1 MRRVSLRASSSNQ
14 GYAGTIIPRY
24 SLQKQRTSHVDTC
37 ERRRTVRTRRARLV
51 GGSVMA
57 STFAI
62 TFTISESSAIFSR
75 PVEMEYNH
83 ILDAC
88 HFLLCELLWKRYHSS
103 RVAIILQ
110 EDNWETV
117 ANVLL
122 SVPAELAAATC
133 CRVLCRCVHCSH
145 TS

>member
-24 SLQKQRTSHVDTC
+24 SAQKHNVSHVVTC
-37 ERRRTVRTRRARLV
+37 DLRRTVRTRRARLL
-51 GGSVMA
+51 GDSVAA

-62 TFTISESSAIFSR
+62 TFTTSESSAISSR
-75 PVEMEYNH
+75 PVEMGHYH
-83 ILDAC
+83 IPYVSY
-88 HFLLCELLWKRYHSS
+88 FLLCELLWKRYHSS